1 MSKIQIELSD
11 WLYNAGVV
19 GLINILKH
27 SGETLRIVNKQ
38 CIEIDSNQ
46 LEGFQNK
53 YFKYFIDKYI
63 KFTSWYKVTDFQ
75 AYLDSL
81 DVENV
86 TKEDIKK
93 INDYIEYTKNKLK
106 SNSYKSAYLLANDN
120 SLDILKEEKN
130 LKKINIT
137 KKQTLQDEEVK
148 ENIKYTI
155 NTINKVIEYLCKET
169 VKKYVLTQNIIY
181 DVIAK
186 FLRKISFLE
195 PSNIKKGCNMYSEYK
210 KYFIDCV
217 LNYLDLDKNKDKY
230 NCFTCNNT
238 LSKLSKP
245 IAYELAWINK
255 IGVDMSRKSSHFWNM
270 KGDSYICPIC
280 NLIYSCIPAGFTV
293 FKGKGLF
300 INKNVGVKTLIKI
313 NNQSLDN
320 VTSIEELEQYSYFN
334 IADNMEQGAIS
345 QSNKEIDNIQIVKLD
360 SQNES
365 RPYTFNIISKE
376 KLEIIDKNKER
387 LKSIIKVSI
396 KISKD
401 EFLNLYNE
409 VLNRIYNGHNLFDL
423 MYKLLYLNLNDSFK
437 RIGYL
442 DMILK
447 INNDLIGG
455 GKMSTNKI
463 DDKLINNCRSYG
475 YYLRKSYVEKG
486 GKNKLGGISYKLL
499 NALKTKN
506 VSRFMDTLFNAYMY
520 LSNPIPST
528 FIEALK
534 DKENFQTI
542 GYAFLLGLQ
551 GGDGKADK
559 ENKEDVV
566 NE

>member
-27 SGETLRIVNKQ
+27 SEKKVKILNKQ
-38 CIEIDSNQ
+38 CIEIDSEQ
-46 LEGFQNK
+46 LVDFQNN
-53 YFKYFIDKYI
+53 YFKYFIDKYV
-63 KFTSWYKVTDFQ
+63 KFTSWYKITSFQ
-75 AYLDSL
+75 GYIESL
-81 DVENV
+81 DTENI

-93 INDYIEYTKNKLK
+93 VNDYIEYTKNKLK

-120 SLDILKEEKN
+120 SLDILNEEKS

-148 ENIKYTI
+148 ENTI

-169 VKKYVLTQNIIY
+169 VKKYVLTKNIIY
-181 DVIAK
+181 DVIAN
-186 FLRKISFLE
+186 FWGGVSFLHT
-195 PSNIKKGCNMYSEYK
+195 SKNNSDMYKEYK
-210 KYFIDCV
+210 DYFVDNT
-217 LNYLDLDKNKDKY
+217 LNYVELDKSKDKY

-255 IGVDMSRKSSHFWNM
+255 TGVDMSRKSSHFWNM

-300 INKNVGVKTLIKI
+300 INKNIGVKTLTKI

-334 IADNMEQGAIS
+334 IADNMEQGSIS
-345 QSNKEIDNIQIVKLD
+345 QSSKEIDNIQIVKLD

-365 RPYTFNIISKE
+365 RPYTFNIISKK

-387 LKSIIKVSI
+387 LKSMIKIHI

-401 EFLNLYNE
+401 EYLNLYNE
-409 VLNRIYNGHNLFDL
+409 VLNRIYKGHNLFDL
-423 MYKLLYLNLNDSFK
+423 MYKLVYLNLNESFK
-437 RIGYL
+437 KIGYL

-475 YYLRKSYVEKG
+475 YYLRKAYVEKG
-486 GKNKLGGISYKLL
+486 GKNKLGGISYRLL

-520 LSNPIPST
+520 LGNPIPST

-551 GGDGKADK
+551 GGDGKDGKADK